1 MISPVQAF
9 RILREKIKPE
19 WKAAFAACFFMW
31 LRAHMR
37 VLLSD
42 IPNLDGRA

>member
-19 WKAAFAACFFMW
+19 WKAAFAACFFMG
-31 LRAHMR
+31 LLAHMP
-37 VLLSD
+37 VLL
-42 IPNLDGRA
+42 